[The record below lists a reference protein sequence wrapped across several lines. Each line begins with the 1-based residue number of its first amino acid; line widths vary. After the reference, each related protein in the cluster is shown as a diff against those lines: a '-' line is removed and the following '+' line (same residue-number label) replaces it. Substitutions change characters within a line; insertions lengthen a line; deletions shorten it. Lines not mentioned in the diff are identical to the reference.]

1 MTSVKWC
8 QKQLGMS
15 IETTVDWN
23 SYMRE
28 VAVAAIDRQEAKMIG
43 GIGEVV
49 EVDESLFTKRKNHA
63 GRILNPQW
71 VFGGVCRSTKECF
84 LVFVS
89 WGVSS
94 KKGAAAAN
102 FFADRSGRA
111 RCHSKEL
118 GKLSRISF

>member
-84 LVFVS
+84 LVLVS
-89 WGVSS
+89 WGSRRKRGLPLRTFLQIDLDVQGVIRKSS
-94 KKGAAAAN
+94 EN
-102 FFADRSGRA
+102 
-111 RCHSKEL
+111 
-118 GKLSRISF
+118 